1 MINRTGNA
9 TLMLKGQNQLHL
21 LTLALQPFSPSACV
35 FLLVFSFKYIYIY
48 SNLLHL
54 LILQFSDCRI
64 KSSLYLLRTRL
75 ADNNKLI
82 IGNITGKKNPE
93 PHLVVTSLMPCCCV
107 WGIYSFVPVKRNLNT
122 LAVQEVVNIFH
133 LGTDWNGDEW

>member
-93 PHLVVTSLMPCCCV
+93 PHLVVTSLMPLCL
-107 WGIYSFVPVKRNLNT
+107 G
-122 LAVQEVVNIFH
+122 H
-133 LGTDWNGDEW
+133 LLLCSSKEKSQYVSCPRGCEYLFSSWN